1 MLFITSAGPYRASRE
16 QARHAA
22 IHACL
27 QVLRG
32 PVLGLFVAFGPL
44 GGCSPVS
51 SAILY
56 FAIVAIWAGVL
67 MPRWLRPGRRRRYE
81 VTEHFEMHTEV
92 YETEALA
99 DDARQ
104 RAVTER
110 EFTVEEEITWTE
122 EDAAERRANILRA
135 RRRMLGTLVFLTVG
149 ALAIAGLGI
158 AAWWVIIPPGLMLG
172 AFVLLLREAAHSDTE
187 QARKH
192 AHAEE
197 MRRRRSEVG
206 AERKAAPVT
215 TETLERVISKPVAPE
230 PMTPEPVTP
239 DVAEQS
245 EPVIEVVAYSAEII
259 DISGRV
265 RDQLYDQYT
274 DAANRAVGD

>member
-27 QVLRG
+27 QVLCG
-32 PVLGLFVAFGPL
+32 PVLGLFVVFGPL
-44 GGCSPVS
+44 VSGCGPVS

-92 YETEALA
+92 YETEAPA
-99 DDARQ
+99 DEAPADEAPQ

-122 EDAAERRANILRA
+122 EDAAGRRANVLRA

-149 ALAIAGLGI
+149 ALAIAGLKV
-158 AAWWVIIPPGLMLG
+158 AAWWVIIPPGVMLG
-172 AFVLLLREAAHSDTE
+172 AFALLLREAARSDAERARRRTQTE
-187 QARKH
+187 
-192 AHAEE
+192 ET
-197 MRRRRSEVG
+197 RRRRAEVG
-206 AERKAAPVT
+206 VEREAAPVT
-215 TETLERVISKPVAPE
+215 AETLERVVSKPVA
-230 PMTPEPVTP
+230 P

-245 EPVIEVVAYSAEII
+245 EPDIEVVAYSAEII

-265 RDQLYDQYT
+265 SDQLYDQYT

>member
-22 IHACL
+22 IRACL
-27 QVLRG
+27 QALCG
-32 PVLGLFVAFGPL
+32 PVLGLFVAFGPP
-44 GGCSPVS
+44 GSGCGPVS

-92 YETEALA
+92 YESEAPA

-122 EDAAERRANILRA
+122 EDAAGRRTNILRA

-149 ALAIAGLGI
+149 ALAIAGLKI

-172 AFVLLLREAAHSDTE
+172 AFVLLLREASRSDAE
-187 QARKH
+187 QARRH

-197 MRRRRSEVG
+197 TRRRRSG
-206 AERKAAPVT
+206 AGAGRVAAPVT
-215 TETLERVISKPVAPE
+215 TETFERVTSKPVA
-230 PMTPEPVTP
+230 PEPVTP

-245 EPVIEVVAYSAEII
+245 EPVIEVAYSAQII

-265 RDQLYDQYT
+265 SDQLYDQYT

>member
-22 IHACL
+22 IRACL
-27 QVLRG
+27 QALHG
-32 PVLGLFVAFGPL
+32 PVLGLFVAFAPPGS
-44 GGCSPVS
+44 GCSPVS

-92 YETEALA
+92 YESEAPA

-122 EDAAERRANILRA
+122 EDAAGRRANILRA

-149 ALAIAGLGI
+149 ALAIAGLKV
-158 AAWWVIIPPGLMLG
+158 AAWWVIIPPGVMLG
-172 AFVLLLREAAHSDTE
+172 AFVLLLREAARSDAE
-187 QARKH
+187 QARRH

-197 MRRRRSEVG
+197 TRRRRSEVRAG
-206 AERKAAPVT
+206 RAAAPVT
-215 TETLERVISKPVAPE
+215 TETLERVTSKPVAPE
-230 PMTPEPVTP
+230 PAVP
-239 DVAEQS
+239 DVAEQP

-265 RDQLYDQYT
+265 GDQLYDQYT

>member
-16 QARHAA
+16 QARHAV

-27 QVLRG
+27 QALCG
-32 PVLGLFVAFGPL
+32 PVLGLFVPFGPPD
-44 GGCSPVS
+44 GGCGPVS

-67 MPRWLRPGRRRRYE
+67 MPRWLRPGHRRRYE

-92 YETEALA
+92 YETEAPA
-99 DDARQ
+99 DDAPQ

-122 EDAAERRANILRA
+122 EDAAERRAKILTA

-149 ALAIAGLGI
+149 ALAIAALRI
-158 AAWWVIIPPGLMLG
+158 SAWWVIIPPGAMLG
-172 AFVLLLREAAHSDTE
+172 AFALLLREAARSDAA
-187 QARKH
+187 QARRR
-192 AHAEE
+192 AQAEDT
-197 MRRRRSEVG
+197 RRHRPEGGV
-206 AERKAAPVT
+206 EREAAPVT
-215 TETLERVISKPVAPE
+215 AEPLERVVSKPV
-230 PMTPEPVTP
+230 TPEPVAP

-245 EPVIEVVAYSAEII
+245 EPVIEVAAYSAEII

-265 RDQLYDQYT
+265 SDQLYDQYT